1 MVNAFTNQHT
11 HTGVTATNGNANG
24 VNGKDNGKADGAG
37 KVLCTTELGLKCITK
52 KAKTLSLDDGEITP
66 VKGAVDPFER
76 RILLAPKVMLD
87 SAVDALTT

>member
-11 HTGVTATNGNANG
+11 HTGVTANGNANG